1 MNILLIKRIKKMLE
15 KLNLTQ
21 ADLAKATGI
30 RASSI
35 SDYLSGKYDPKQDK
49 IYLIA
54 KALNVSP
61 AWLMGLEDDSD
72 ASSGSYYTDPEV
84 VAYAEEL
91 RTNPNMRIL
100 FSAAKDISKEDMEK
114 AVEYIT
120 FLKSKER
127 PDNDFSE

>member
-1 MNILLIKRIKKMLE
+1 MLE

-61 AWLMGLEDDSD
+61 AWLMGIEDDSD
-72 ASSGSYYTDPEV
+72 ASSGGYYTDPEV
-84 VAYAEEL
+84 AQYAEEL
-91 RTNPNMRIL
+91 RTNPNMRLL
-100 FSAAKDISKEDMEK
+100 FSAAKNISKKDMEK
-114 AVEYIT
+114 AVEFVE
-120 FLKSKER
+120 FLKSQSKGGE
-127 PDNDFSE
+127 

>member
-1 MNILLIKRIKKMLE
+1 MSIGKRIKDRRKELGLSAEDLAARIGKNPATVYRYEKGDIE
-15 KLNLTQ
+15 KLP
-21 ADLAKATGI
+21 ATI
-30 RASSI
+30 I
-35 SDYLSGKYDPKQDK
+35 SPL
-49 IYLIA
+49 A
-54 KALNVSP
+54 KALNWSP
-61 AWLMGLEDDSD
+61 GDLLVNKDS
-72 ASSGSYYTDPEV
+72 GGYYADPEV
-84 VAYAEEL
+84 AAYAEEL

>member
-61 AWLMGLEDDSD
+61 AWLMGIEDDSD
-72 ASSGSYYTDPEV
+72 ASSGGYYTDPEV
-84 VAYAEEL
+84 AQYAEEL
-91 RTNPNMRIL
+91 RTNPNMRLL
-100 FSAAKDISKEDMEK
+100 FSAAKNISKKDMEK
-114 AVEYIT
+114 AVEFVE
-120 FLKSKER
+120 FLKSQSKGGE
-127 PDNDFSE
+127 